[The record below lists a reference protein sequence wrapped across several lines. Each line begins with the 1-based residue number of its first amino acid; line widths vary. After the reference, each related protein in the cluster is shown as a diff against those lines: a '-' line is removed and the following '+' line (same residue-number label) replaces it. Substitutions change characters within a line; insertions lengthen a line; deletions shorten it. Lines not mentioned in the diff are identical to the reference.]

1 MNKKAYEFFRLNYS
15 VGLGSSIAWKI
26 KAQELFE
33 SAWALMEASWKNRKE
48 FEITMKEAPRTKG
61 GGVES
66 TPELTCASRL
76 AHNDRII
83 SMLIAYAFENLLAA
97 AYLTSPKNSEE
108 PKDRMPTSISG
119 RRGHDLG
126 YLFELCEIDVS
137 QNEKEALRVLSE
149 ASCWR
154 GKYQFPKRDCEYA
167 EFVRMSQNKSFSI
180 DSQYPNEIDF
190 PPEID
195 SLLGKVIR
203 MIDENEKG
211 EPVTGGNA

>member
-48 FEITMKEAPRTKG
+48 FEKTMKEAPRTKG

-108 PKDRMPTSISG
+108 PKDRMPTSI
-119 RRGHDLG
+119 
-126 YLFELCEIDVS
+126 
-137 QNEKEALRVLSE
+137 
-149 ASCWR
+149 W
-154 GKYQFPKRDCEYA
+154 
-167 EFVRMSQNKSFSI
+167 
-180 DSQYPNEIDF
+180 
-190 PPEID
+190 
-195 SLLGKVIR
+195 
-203 MIDENEKG
+203 
-211 EPVTGGNA
+211 